1 MNGDPAG
8 SDAGG
13 PAGNPTG
20 SDAGSPTGSSTGSPT
35 GSPTRSNTGSHSRS
49 PAAGRA
55 GYRSRGR
62 AEEESGPVPAPVP
75 ILMYHAVAPDP
86 APATLGLS
94 VTPEAFAAQMDVVA
108 GRGFTPVTTAAL
120 AAAWRSGTELPPRPV
135 LVTFDDGYE
144 GVHRYALPVL
154 ARRSFPSTVFVTS
167 GWLPGRHTTGGA
179 LDTMLSWEQV
189 RELAAAGTEIGGHSH
204 SHPQLDQLDARRLRF
219 EALRCRELIGEELGT
234 APDSFAYPY
243 GYSSHRVRATVRE
256 AGFAQALAVG
266 NALARRRQGPYALE
280 RVTVRRSTTT
290 EEFVRLVEGRGVGR
304 NFAADRAMTKGYAL
318 ARRARGALRGHWI

>member
-1 MNGDPAG
+1 
-8 SDAGG
+8 
-13 PAGNPTG
+13 
-20 SDAGSPTGSSTGSPT
+20 
-35 GSPTRSNTGSHSRS
+35 
-49 PAAGRA
+49 
-55 GYRSRGR
+55 
-62 AEEESGPVPAPVP
+62 
-75 ILMYHAVAPDP
+75 MYHAVAPDP

-120 AAAWRSGTELPPRPV
+120 AAAWRSGAALPPRPL

-167 GWLPGRHTTGGA
+167 GWLPGRHGTGGA

-243 GYSSHRVRATVRE
+243 GYSSRRVRATVRE

-304 NFAADRAMTKGYAL
+304 NFAADRALTKGYAL